1 MPAGPDVR
9 GTVQLGVNEHPL
21 GFIALDLK
29 PPGPS
34 VPYHLVSDADS
45 FRLWLILSQTVPAK
59 KIFSFATGAAGAVLK
74 PATPKTDGKLEWLE
88 AAPGDVSLTGIEVTL
103 LIEGKAGGT
112 ATIGLSPTDGQPEGI
127 VRLGLDPPTVPLGG
141 TGFGLELPQAV
152 WIDDSETAAPE
163 GQTIVDGRTLTTPAD
178 QPPWRGLAVRQAR
191 FYLPKGVPLF
201 GGHAVD
207 AYVEVGSSPSG
218 IDLAIATKWKPPPA
232 GGGWGFDVLIECR
245 DPTATGLQDFI
256 PTLVEAAMT
265 LPLEE
270 AAPKVDGQ
278 GFGVLAGKPVIARL
292 RFARSSADP
301 TTRVTLGLE
310 SQGPNGVM
318 TVKAPEGGPA
328 ARAFIAAGALAT
340 ALVADKP
347 PPDADASGVGL
358 HALLVVALGLSTF
371 LKDKGRLTLNAVEL
385 ASTGQAC
392 LSGTRSS

>member
-1 MPAGPDVR
+1 M
-9 GTVQLGVNEHPL
+9 
-21 GFIALDLK
+21 
-29 PPGPS
+29 
-34 VPYHLVSDADS
+34 
-45 FRLWLILSQTVPAK
+45 
-59 KIFSFATGAAGAVLK
+59 
-74 PATPKTDGKLEWLE
+74 
-88 AAPGDVSLTGIEVTL
+88 
-103 LIEGKAGGT
+103 
-112 ATIGLSPTDGQPEGI
+112 
-127 VRLGLDPPTVPLGG
+127 
-141 TGFGLELPQAV
+141 
-152 WIDDSETAAPE
+152 
-163 GQTIVDGRTLTTPAD
+163 
-178 QPPWRGLAVRQAR
+178 
-191 FYLPKGVPLF
+191 
-201 GGHAVD
+201 
-207 AYVEVGSSPSG
+207 EVGSSPSG

-347 PPDADASGVGL
+347 PPDADATGVGL

-385 ASTGQAC
+385 ASTGHGLPVGDTIKLTLDYSVDVIVKPISVGALSVQMADEQPMRVRNRNRSGRWAR
-392 LSGTRSS
+392 SGTTRGRIRTCPSTPRPSSTSSSRTRRRRSKERASPSHRLPAAVRRDQCNRQRPGEGPRPGDDPLVGRLVRLARLLDGRASPTRC